1 MHLLNALCCFHPC
14 SSLFDDS
21 ILREKRDSEKENLLS
36 AFNPRFGPF
45 FSKTSSCCLL
55 SYSNLHVLRMRNKSL
70 HKNPRVSFQVF
81 EGKLRSP
88 VELFGA
94 VCYFSRDSAE
104 CFWFTLLFRSLFYVL
119 LWFSDFSWFGFGKVK
134 SRQGVGK

>member
-1 MHLLNALCCFHPC
+1 M
-14 SSLFDDS
+14 
-21 ILREKRDSEKENLLS
+21 IRYLREKRDSEKENLLS

-81 EGKLRSP
+81 EGKLWSP
-88 VELFGA
+88 VELLGQFVISLGTVLNA
-94 VCYFSRDSAE
+94 SGVRFCFEVYFMF
-104 CFWFTLLFRSLFYVL
+104 CC
-119 LWFSDFSWFGFGKVK
+119 GFQISHGLDLGK
-134 SRQGVGK
+134 